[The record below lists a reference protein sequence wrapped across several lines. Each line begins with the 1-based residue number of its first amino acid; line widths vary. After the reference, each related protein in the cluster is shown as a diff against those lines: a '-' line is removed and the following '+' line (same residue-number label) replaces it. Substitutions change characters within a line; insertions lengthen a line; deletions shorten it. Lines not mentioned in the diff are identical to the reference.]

1 MINPARTFFSHVI
14 FTTLASFALLG
25 FSNHSFAWGGD
36 GHTAIGILA
45 VNQLQPDALHELE
58 SIIRPLSKEAMAKEC
73 NWPDVIRENEDDA
86 WSAPLHYVNIP
97 RGIDV
102 YEQARDCPLRTEHL
116 NHPERPPGYCVTEAI
131 KHYATGLG
139 NRQASYDERRQA
151 FAWLCHLVGD
161 LHQPLHAGFADD
173 RGGNNIDVKYK
184 GKKMNLHRFWDSGLI
199 KEQADSWQYLVGQTS
214 PFPTVQADSNWSPE
228 MVNDWT
234 SESHQ
239 LAERA
244 AYPSKKK
251 IKAAFEEKSWEHI
264 QQQIALAASRLALII
279 NTELKTE
286 D

>member
-1 MINPARTFFSHVI
+1 MIKTPPTFFSQIVLA
-14 FTTLASFALLG
+14 TLACFALLG
-25 FSNHSFAWGGD
+25 YSSHSFAWGRD

-58 SIIRPLSKEAMAKEC
+58 SIIRPLSKEAMTKEC
-73 NWPDVIRENEDDA
+73 NWPDVIREDEEYA
-86 WSAPLHYVNIP
+86 WSAPLHYVNVP
-97 RGIDV
+97 RGVDT
-102 YEQARDCPLRTEHL
+102 YDQTRDCPLHPGHL
-116 NHPERPPGYCVTEAI
+116 EHPERPSKRCVTEAI

-139 NRQASYDERRQA
+139 NRQASNDERRQA
-151 FAWLCHLVGD
+151 FAWLCHLVAD
-161 LHQPLHAGFADD
+161 LHQPLHAGFKDD

-184 GKKMNLHRFWDSGLI
+184 GEKMNLHRFWDSGLI
-199 KEQADSWQYLVGQTS
+199 NEQAGNWQYLVGQTG

-251 IKAAFEEKSWEHI
+251 IKASFEEQSWEHI
-264 QQQIALAASRLALII
+264 QRQIELAASRLALII
-279 NTELKTE
+279 NTELHQTE
-286 D
+286 